1 MSEAINVQNLD
12 KRLALLEQRVE
23 IQFAG
28 LAGKV
33 DTGFASVNAHLER
46 NLTDLHDQITTL
58 RQEMEQQKQEAWK
71 MKLKFTGLGALFAS
85 GGAGLSE
92 LFSLWK

>member
-46 NLTDLHDQITTL
+46 NLTDLHDQIATL

-92 LFSLWK
+92 LFSVWK

>member
-1 MSEAINVQNLD
+1 MSEAVDVRDLD

-46 NLTDLHDQITTL
+46 NLADLHDQVASL
-58 RQEMEQQKQEAWK
+58 RQDMEAQKQEQWK

-92 LFSLWK
+92 LFSMWK

>member
-1 MSEAINVQNLD
+1 MSDAINVQNLD

-46 NLTDLHDQITTL
+46 NLTDLHDQIATL

-92 LFSLWK
+92 LFSVWK

>member
-46 NLTDLHDQITTL
+46 NLTDLHDQIATL